1 MRHPRQ
7 PELDLGPEAPPRE
20 MVVAG
25 PDLAR
30 TIGELRAAGYE
41 VASMDVKGAT
51 YWLHVRRAPA
61 PPRWEPYLSSPGRGY
76 ARDRSLFVTPPKTK
90 FPLSFPLSAF
100 DL

>member
-7 PELDLGPEAPPRE
+7 PELALGPEAPPPTIE
-20 MVVAG
+20 VGG

-61 PPRWEPYLSSPGRGY
+61 PPVGNPTFQAPEG
-76 ARDRSLFVTPPKTK
+76 VTRETVP
-90 FPLSFPLSAF
+90 FS
-100 DL
+100 